1 MKLIFVVTLTISS
14 FCFLS
19 SCARN
24 TANQNTNSAT
34 AAPSPAPPASNL
46 SPSDT
51 IKAYIE
57 AAQKKDLTQM
67 ERYLSGGSIQLIER
81 VAKEQ
86 NTSPDEEL
94 SRMVDQVTESQE
106 GSEPEFRNE
115 TIDGEAASVELKNS
129 VTGGWDKIPLSRE
142 NGSWKIALDKQVE
155 ELLKDSDKIE
165 INKQGGEEPNN

>member
-1 MKLIFVVTLTISS
+1 
-14 FCFLS
+14 
-19 SCARN
+19 
-24 TANQNTNSAT
+24 
-34 AAPSPAPPASNL
+34 
-46 SPSDT
+46 
-51 IKAYIE
+51 
-57 AAQKKDLTQM
+57 M

-94 SRMVDQVTESQE
+94 SRMVDQVTESQD